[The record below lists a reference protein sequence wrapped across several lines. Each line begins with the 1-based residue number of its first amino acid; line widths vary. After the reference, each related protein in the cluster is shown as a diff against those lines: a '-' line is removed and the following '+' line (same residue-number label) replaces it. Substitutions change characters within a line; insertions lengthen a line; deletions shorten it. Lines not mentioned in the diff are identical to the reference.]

1 MRLSSD
7 LWTSFWC
14 SHSPPQSGSCEIVHQ
29 ACWTGRKNQ
38 SRLPAQLNL
47 PILVGTVDLHRP
59 SGAAQLHAAAAPSG
73 YLFESPSQ
81 TRLCIV
87 ALLTKLP
94 EDTRTLDLAA
104 KGLYG
109 PLDTVAFFD
118 LDFTHTALLC
128 FQSSTDK
135 PKKKTGRRARSYLTV
150 LPAPLSGARRPRI
163 LLRQGLCVKRHAHLH
178 GQPPA
183 PPVRRIS
190 HRPQPKA
197 ATVTDAKT

>member
-1 MRLSSD
+1 MLD
-7 LWTSFWC
+7 G
-14 SHSPPQSGSCEIVHQ
+14 Q
-29 ACWTGRKNQ
+29 KNR

-59 SGAAQLHAAAAPSG
+59 SGAAQINTAAAPSG

-135 PKKKTGRRARSYLTV
+135 PKKKTGRKTGRRARSYLTV

>member
-59 SGAAQLHAAAAPSG
+59 SGAAQLNAAAAPSG

-135 PKKKTGRRARSYLTV
+135 PKKKDRPKGQVLSYSPASALEWRS
-150 LPAPLSGARRPRI
+150 APPNFTQTRPVC
-163 LLRQGLCVKRHAHLH
+163 QTTC
-178 GQPPA
+178 PPA
-183 PPVRRIS
+183 RTATR
-190 HRPQPKA
+190 A
-197 ATVTDAKT
+197 AGEAD